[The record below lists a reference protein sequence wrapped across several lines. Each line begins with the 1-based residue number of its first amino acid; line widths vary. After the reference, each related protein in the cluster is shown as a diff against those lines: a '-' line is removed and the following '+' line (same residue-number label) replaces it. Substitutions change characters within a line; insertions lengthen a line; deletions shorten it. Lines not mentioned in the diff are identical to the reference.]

1 MFSLRTHAI
10 ISFAIFATI
19 IIIAVAGNI
28 AEANGVPRPPP
39 PLQMV
44 LKIVFLSLT
53 LALGLSFIP
62 LMVKFVLQGQIWAG
76 NQDRPF
82 IKTMIEH
89 QAMIVWVIGGLI
101 VAGLIVAIPA
111 AIKDGFLSDNTS
123 AAAPSDA
130 VVEGPSLG
138 ALVARPGMTVD
149 EVSAQST
156 LKLQRQANQT
166 VPGQSA
172 IAGGGGIFE

>member
-10 ISFAIFATI
+10 ISFAIFAAI

-62 LMVKFVLQGQIWAG
+62 LMVKFVLQGQVWLG
-76 NQDRPF
+76 NHDRSF

-89 QAMIVWVIGGLI
+89 ETSIIWVIWGLI
-101 VAGLIVAIPA
+101 LAGLVVAVPA
-111 AIKDGFLSDNTS
+111 AIKDGFLSDDS
-123 AAAPSDA
+123 
-130 VVEGPSLG
+130 
-138 ALVARPGMTVD
+138 
-149 EVSAQST
+149 
-156 LKLQRQANQT
+156 
-166 VPGQSA
+166 
-172 IAGGGGIFE
+172 